1 MTSRAIHALFAQ
13 IETTESVSA
22 LWALMVRYYRD
33 MGFDAVAYILF
44 DRGRL
49 GEAVGIFEYGFP
61 PGVMSAYAELGYG
74 KHDAILRVAMA
85 TGRPQRRNR
94 VPERFKLSREEAEHR
109 EAMQALGVRDVLALP
124 LFGPHGRDALGAL
137 ANPRDR
143 RIMEKALLTELHM
156 AGQAAH
162 LRALSL
168 QPLPGQ
174 AQYGLSEREVE
185 TLRLIAQG
193 KSNSVIAEILGI
205 APATVD
211 TYLRRI
217 FEKLDVADRTSAAVK
232 GLSLGLIHA

>member
-1 MTSRAIHALFAQ
+1 MDMLFAQ
-13 IETTESVSA
+13 IETTESLSA

-33 MGFDAVAYILF
+33 KGFDAVAYILF

-61 PGVMSAYAELGYG
+61 PGAMSAYAELGYG

-85 TGRPQRRNR
+85 TGRPQRRRR
-94 VPERFKLSREEAEHR
+94 VGERYKLSREEAEHR
-109 EAMQALGVRDVLALP
+109 NVMQALGGRDVLALP

-137 ANPRDR
+137 ANPRDDSV
-143 RIMEKALLTELHM
+143 MDKPLLTELHM

-168 QPLPGQ
+168 QPIAGQ
-174 AQYGLSEREVE
+174 GTYGLSEREVA

-205 APATVD
+205 SPGTVD